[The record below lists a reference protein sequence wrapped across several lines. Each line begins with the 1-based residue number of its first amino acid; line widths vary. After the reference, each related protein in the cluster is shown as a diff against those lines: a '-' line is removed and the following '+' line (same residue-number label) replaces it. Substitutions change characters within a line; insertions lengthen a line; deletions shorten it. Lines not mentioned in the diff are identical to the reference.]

1 MHLAPKPLLRGW
13 SHKIAL
19 VIAVALCPILIS
31 VSQNARLLSSLY
43 SLAVI
48 GLFGISSCYHGF
60 LWSASAHDVMRRLDH
75 SMIFITI
82 AATYTP
88 ISWLLLP
95 RSAAITVLILS
106 LIHI

>member
-1 MHLAPKPLLRGW
+1 MHLAPKPTFRGW

-19 VIAVALCPILIS
+19 VVAVVLCPLLIS
-31 VSQNARLLSSLY
+31 ASSDARLLSSLY
-43 SLAVI
+43 SVAVI

-60 LWSASAHDVMRRLDH
+60 SWSASAHDVMRRIDH

-95 RSAAITVLILS
+95 DQLR
-106 LIHI
+106 